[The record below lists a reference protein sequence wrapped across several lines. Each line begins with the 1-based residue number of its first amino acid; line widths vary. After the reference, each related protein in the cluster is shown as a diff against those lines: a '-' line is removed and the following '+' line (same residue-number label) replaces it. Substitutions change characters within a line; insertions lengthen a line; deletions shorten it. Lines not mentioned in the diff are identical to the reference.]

1 MLGGNHAGTV
11 GDQVLPVSRIVTVIG
26 GLAGPNPAMQD
37 AARIAFPDPLLR
49 RLPEPVP
56 GDGAHEFAK
65 ADGGLGW

>member
-1 MLGGNHAGTV
+1 
-11 GDQVLPVSRIVTVIG
+11 VLPVSRIVTVVG

-56 GDGAHEFAK
+56 GDGAHELAE